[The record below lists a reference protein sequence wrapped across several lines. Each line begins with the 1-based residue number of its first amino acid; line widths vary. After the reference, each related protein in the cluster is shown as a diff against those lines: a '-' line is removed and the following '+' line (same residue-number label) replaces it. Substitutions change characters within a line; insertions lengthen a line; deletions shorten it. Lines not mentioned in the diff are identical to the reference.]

1 MAGTSQ
7 QVFCAVGE
15 VLPDQDAAQS
25 SLRLLFTQS
34 LACGK
39 ESINIWTLNKLKWV
53 LTVAD
58 NFNCSPLLGG
68 DFPASLWSQDH
79 VAAALTGP
87 GVCPFRPGPS
97 LLPTCI
103 SPQSR
108 SFCWWRQMGIKV
120 QNTWESEKQEG
131 LKGPMLVP
139 STGFGGVLQVS
150 PGVSSDYS
158 NNNAFTTVSVLL
170 PPRECHIVGEPFS
183 L

>member
-1 MAGTSQ
+1 MNFQKMFSLSFLLGWQALPNRSS
-7 QVFCAVGE
+7 VLWIPF
-15 VLPDQDAAQS
+15 LPDQGAAQS
-25 SLRLLFTQS
+25 SFRLLFAQS

-79 VAAALTGP
+79 AAAALVGP

-97 LLPTCI
+97 LLPTRI
-103 SPQSR
+103 SPRSR
-108 SFCWWRQMGIKV
+108 SFCWWKQMGINI

-131 LKGPMLVP
+131 SKGPCL
-139 STGFGGVLQVS
+139 S
-150 PGVSSDYS
+150 
-158 NNNAFTTVSVLL
+158 
-170 PPRECHIVGEPFS
+170 
-183 L
+183 